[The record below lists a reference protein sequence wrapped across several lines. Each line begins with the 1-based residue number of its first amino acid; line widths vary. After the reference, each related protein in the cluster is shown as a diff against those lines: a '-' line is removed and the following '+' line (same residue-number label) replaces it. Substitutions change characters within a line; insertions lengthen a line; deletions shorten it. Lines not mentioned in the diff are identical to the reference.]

1 MTLKGHAVP
10 EKCSRFLMA
19 PRQKTGDIFFACAGV
34 YGGGRGDTCCPR
46 VR

>member
-1 MTLKGHAVP
+1 MTLKDHDVP

>member
-1 MTLKGHAVP
+1 MTLKAMP
-10 EKCSRFLMA
+10 SRKKCFRFLMA